1 VPFYKP
7 LREKIDQAL
16 DDGENLTKLHIHDIL
31 KPEGV
36 KAIMEALGDLFYKHL
51 KDIRLWK
58 VEA

>member
-1 VPFYKP
+1 
-7 LREKIDQAL
+7 
-16 DDGENLTKLHIHDIL
+16 LHINDVL

-58 VEA
+58 VEALDEGVNAVCHYM